1 VRSTTICGGA
11 KSTRLRRAGSNATT
25 AMSHS
30 PVFASSTSFAIAV
43 YSMIFAGTPA
53 RAASARPMVTVV
65 PVTSPLALSRAPS
78 TGLPVKTATRS
89 VPVGASS
96 ALSPGLDAEG
106 VPAQPGARNSTSAAT
121 GMASGNSIPF
131 IRTSSDFSVSSL
143 DAFPL
148 APRGVILYRARG
160 VIALK
165 KEMEMNRR
173 KLHAAGAVVAAA
185 VLAGG
190 CVSQGTY
197 DKLEEDKNQEIG
209 TLQKQRGGLQDQVQA
224 LQAQRSGLEQQ
235 KTSLEQQ
242 QADLRKQIDALE
254 QQKAQLLTASQQTL
268 SQYDSLVR
276 NLTEEVK
283 KGELQVRQYKDMLTV
298 DVAEQLFF
306 DSGRANLKDTGKA
319 VLKKVG
325 EALKGYEDKV
335 IRIVGHT
342 DNVPISKAAQKVF
355 PSNWELSVARATT
368 VVRYLQEVGI
378 PPERMIASGR
388 AEYQPIAENETP
400 DGRKKNRRIEITLV
414 DRNAAQEAIPAR
426 Q

>member
-1 VRSTTICGGA
+1 MNG
-11 KSTRLRRAGSNATT
+11 RR
-25 AMSHS
+25 
-30 PVFASSTSFAIAV
+30 
-43 YSMIFAGTPA
+43 
-53 RAASARPMVTVV
+53 
-65 PVTSPLALSRAPS
+65 
-78 TGLPVKTATRS
+78 
-89 VPVGASS
+89 
-96 ALSPGLDAEG
+96 
-106 VPAQPGARNSTSAAT
+106 
-121 GMASGNSIPF
+121 
-131 IRTSSDFSVSSL
+131 
-143 DAFPL
+143 
-148 APRGVILYRARG
+148 
-160 VIALK
+160 
-165 KEMEMNRR
+165 
-173 KLHAAGAVVAAA
+173 LHAAGAALAAA
-185 VLAGG
+185 LMMAG

-197 DKLEEDKNQEIG
+197 DQLEADKNREI
-209 TLQKQRGGLQDQVQA
+209 TA
-224 LQAQRSGLEQQ
+224 LQNQRSGLQGQVQSLQSQ
-235 KTSLEQQ
+235 KGSLEQQ

-254 QQKAQLLTASQQTL
+254 QQKTQLLTASKQTQ

-306 DSGRANLKDTGKA
+306 DSGRANLKDTGKE

-388 AEYQPIAENETP
+388 AEYQPVAENDTP
-400 DGRKKNRRIEITLV
+400 EGRKKNRRIEITLIDKNLV
-414 DRNAAQEAIPAR
+414 QEAGPGR
-426 Q
+426 K